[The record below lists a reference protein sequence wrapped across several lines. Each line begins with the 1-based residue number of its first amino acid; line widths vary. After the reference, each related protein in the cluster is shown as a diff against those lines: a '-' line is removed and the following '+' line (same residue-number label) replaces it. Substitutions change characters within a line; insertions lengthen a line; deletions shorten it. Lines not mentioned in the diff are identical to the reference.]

1 MTPKQSLFIQEY
13 LIDLNATQAAIRAGY
28 SAKTAK
34 SIGQRL
40 LTYVDVKKTIDKALS
55 ERGKRT
61 EITQDRILRELA
73 RIAFADPRSI
83 AEWGNG
89 TMTLKDSSSLSDDD
103 AVAVSEVS
111 QTITDGKASIKA
123 KMYDKQKALELLGR
137 HFGMFV
143 DRKEIT
149 GKDGGPVRIVSV
161 EDMSD
166 EELHELATA
175 LPE

>member
-1 MTPKQSLFIQEY
+1 MTPKQALFIQEY
-13 LIDLNATQAAIRAGY
+13 LIDLNATRAAIAAGY
-28 SAKTAK
+28 SKKTAY

-40 LTYVDVKKTIDKALS
+40 LKHVEIQGALEEAMKKR
-55 ERGKRT
+55 EQRT

-111 QTITDGKASIKA
+111 QTITDGKASLKA
-123 KMYDKQKALELLGR
+123 KMYNKQQALELLGR
-137 HFGMFV
+137 HLGMFV
-143 DRKEIT
+143 EKKQIELDATVNLFDPAIRAELLALA
-149 GKDGGPVRIVSV
+149 
-161 EDMSD
+161 SD
-166 EELHELATA
+166 ETDT
-175 LPE
+175 

>member
-1 MTPKQSLFIQEY
+1 MTPKQALFIQEY
-13 LIDLNATQAAIRAGY
+13 LIDLNATRAAIAAGY
-28 SAKTAK
+28 SPKTAY

-40 LTYVDVKKTIDKALS
+40 LKHVEIQGALEEAMKK
-55 ERGKRT
+55 RGQRT

-111 QTITDGKASIKA
+111 QTITDGKASLKA
-123 KMYDKQKALELLGR
+123 KMYDKQRALELLGR
-137 HFGMFV
+137 HLGMFAEKKQIELDATV
-143 DRKEIT
+143 NLFDPAIRAELLALA
-149 GKDGGPVRIVSV
+149 
-161 EDMSD
+161 SD
-166 EELHELATA
+166 ETDT
-175 LPE
+175 